1 MYLIKICAYS
11 HVTIIPMAVIDYQIE
26 VMLISILILKAIDSA
41 LLTKEKRLRMNG
53 KMMALTFF

>member
-1 MYLIKICAYS
+1 
-11 HVTIIPMAVIDYQIE
+11 MAVIDYQIE

-53 KMMALTFF
+53 KMMALTFFELYAVYVKN